1 VSLVF
6 LREQSSEE
14 TVNFEEG
21 STEFEESCFLTVTC
35 LEASAVAAA
44 DMARMSRSASLLRLI
59 FRHHN

>member
-14 TVNFEEG
+14 TVVNFEE
-21 STEFEESCFLTVTC
+21 EKKESCFLTVTC

-44 DMARMSRSASLLRLI
+44 EMARMSRPASLLRLI